1 MDISGCDSF
10 PVYTVYIQ
18 TAQIGQKNESL
29 SKNKCLKINQHLVAN
44 RNKFYTL
51 LCIQTIDFYQ
61 STKREKKENGGI
73 KMSLCDG
80 GFYNH

>member
-1 MDISGCDSF
+1 M
-10 PVYTVYIQ
+10 YIQ
-18 TAQIGQKNESL
+18 SEKKKKKNESL
-29 SKNKCLKINQHLVAN
+29 SKNKCLKINQHSVAN
-44 RNKFYTL
+44 INKFYTL